1 VSGPAGTT
9 ALVTGAA
16 GGIGRA
22 VVERLLAEGM
32 RVGALDVDEAGLQA
46 LAGDGGDVLP
56 LVADVTDEDSVRAAF
71 DAVRRQWGEPE
82 AVVNVAGLFSTHRV
96 PELSRA
102 EWDRFLAVN
111 ATGPFL
117 VCREAL
123 PAMIAAGRGSL
134 VNVASTAGLR
144 GGRERAAYCAA
155 KGALVQL
162 TRCLALDH
170 GPDGVR
176 ANAVAPGLIDTEMAD
191 WIRHDEAALADFA
204 ARVPAGRMGTP
215 AEVADTVAYLLSP
228 GATYVNGA
236 VLSVDGGSGA

>member
-1 VSGPAGTT
+1 MTAPTGPV

-22 VVERLLAEGM
+22 VVERLTAAGV
-32 RVGALDVDEAGLQA
+32 RVGALDLDAVGVQS
-46 LAGDGGDVLP
+46 LASDAVLP
-56 LVADVTDEDSVRAAF
+56 LVADVTDEDAVRAAF
-71 DAVRRQWGEPE
+71 DAVRGQWGEPE
-82 AVVNVAGLFSTHRV
+82 SVVNVAGLFSTHRV
-96 PELSRA
+96 PTLSRA

-123 PAMIAAGRGSL
+123 PAMIAAGSGAI

-176 ANAVAPGLIDTEMAD
+176 TNAVAPGLIDTEMAD

-228 GATYVNGA
+228 GAAYVNGA
-236 VLSVDGGSGA
+236 VFSVDGGSGA

>member
-1 VSGPAGTT
+1 
-9 ALVTGAA
+9 
-16 GGIGRA
+16 
-22 VVERLLAEGM
+22 M
-32 RVGALDVDEAGLQA
+32 
-46 LAGDGGDVLP
+46 
-56 LVADVTDEDSVRAAF
+56 TDEDAVRAAF
-71 DAVRRQWGEPE
+71 DAVRRQWGEPA

-123 PAMIAAGRGSL
+123 PAMVAAGSGSI

-176 ANAVAPGLIDTEMAD
+176 SNAVAPGLIDTEMAD

-215 AEVADTVAYLLSP
+215 VEVADTVAYLLSP

>member
-1 VSGPAGTT
+1 MSAV

-22 VVERLLAEGM
+22 VVGRLTATGL
-32 RVGALDVDEAGLQA
+32 RVGALDIDTAGLAELETAQPDGVLA
-46 LAGDGGDVLP
+46 LG
-56 LVADVTDEDSVRAAF
+56 ADVTDETAIGDAF
-71 DAVRRQWGEPE
+71 ARLRDTWGDPE
-82 AVVNVAGLFSTHRV
+82 VVVNVAGYFDRHRV
-96 PELSRA
+96 PELSRS

-123 PAMIAAGRGSL
+123 PAMVAAGRGVI

-162 TRCLALDH
+162 TRCLAIDH

-176 ANAVAPGLIDTEMAD
+176 ANVVAPGLIDTDMAD
-191 WIRHDEAALADFA
+191 WIRHDPAALAEFE
-204 ARVPAGRMGTP
+204 ARLPAGRMGTVE
-215 AEVADTVAYLLSP
+215 EVADTVAYLTSP
-228 GATYVNGA
+228 AAAYVTGA
-236 VLSVDGGSGA
+236 VLVVDGGSGA

>member
-1 VSGPAGTT
+1 MTGPSRAT

-22 VVERLLAEGM
+22 VVERLVAGGM
-32 RVGALDVDEAGLQA
+32 QVAALDLDEAGLQA
-46 LAGDGGDVLP
+46 LEGDVLP
-56 LVADVTDEDSVRAAF
+56 LVADVTDEDAVRAAF
-71 DAVRRQWGEPE
+71 DAVRAQWGEPE

-96 PELSRA
+96 PTLSRA

-117 VCREAL
+117 VCREGL
-123 PAMIAAGRGSL
+123 PAMIAAGSGAI

-144 GGRERAAYCAA
+144 GGRDRAAYCAA

-176 ANAVAPGLIDTEMAD
+176 ANVVAPGLIDTVMAD

-228 GATYVNGA
+228 AATYVNGA